1 MLRLILGRAASGKT
15 THVRDII
22 AEKASAGADVML
34 IVPEQFSFES
44 EKAIIEKLGAKKA
57 SEIAVRSFSSL
68 SKKILDEWKPDRKP
82 SVTDAAKTVMMSLAL
97 EALSE
102 ELEIFKGCLKNK
114 NSVAE
119 LLHITDELIQCDV
132 SFEMMKKAA
141 AETGNSILVRKSRE
155 IELIASLYSSLLTSK
170 FTDDRYMINA
180 AAEII
185 AEKKLFSGKT
195 VVLDEF
201 SGFTAQQ
208 NLILAEI
215 LKQADD
221 VYVTQCADSIKDYS
235 EGTGAF
241 SYATENINRII
252 SLAKKCDVRV
262 AEPVILTN
270 TANRNSEAISYLEK
284 GFYEPAPDIFE
295 GDAPEITVAA
305 ARNLY
310 EECEFAAMSAK
321 KLVRE
326 KGLRYR
332 DIVIVSRSNDYN
344 RYLPFAL
351 RKYDIPVFEDTRRK
365 LSEEIIVI
373 YALCALTLAAESF
386 TTDCML
392 RFLKTYISPVSDDD
406 ISLLENYVLMWQIDY
421 NGWLREWT
429 GHPDGL
435 GNETN
440 EDSDAR
446 LAHLNEIRRKAV
458 MPVLHLREK
467 LQDADGYGC
476 TKALYE
482 FLVETKADSNLLEFA
497 MRLESET
504 AYECGRS
511 WDEFMSVL
519 SLLAE
524 TIGERNITPARYLE
538 LFRIMIASSD
548 IGDIPGG
555 LDEITVGDA
564 ERIRVSA
571 KKALFIVGANEGV
584 FPANGKESF
593 VLTDNER
600 RLFKNQGVEIGTD
613 NIDGMRK
620 ERLRVYST
628 VSIPSDYLFVSY
640 SAGSITGEEKSPSEI
655 VHMTRRIVPNHR
667 KIDVSLME
675 PMQKIE
681 SGKSAFESAALH
693 FYDNTE
699 YSESVKKYVS
709 DTDEF
714 AHMLSG
720 VERAAKKDEIS
731 FENPETAE
739 KLFGKNMYISPSR
752 VEEYYKCPF
761 KYFCR
766 YGLKAMPLERASYD
780 PRQNGLLIHYVLEN
794 LVTDFGGEKLFTMP
808 AHERRVAVSDVTDRY
823 IRAYVGE
830 KDSIEK
836 RLLYSLE
843 RSKDT
848 VCEIIERL
856 APDFSECRFVIRDVE
871 LRIGNGEDEVRPYEI
886 DVPGGGKVMLHGVV
900 DRVDTMTDDD
910 GKIYLRV
917 LDYKSGGKDFK
928 LGDVV
933 SGLNIQMLAYLMCLT
948 ENGKDRYG
956 DFIPAG
962 ILYISA
968 KAGKNTLGRDADEE
982 AILAE
987 RVGQSKMK
995 GIVLGEEAVIFNMEG
1010 KGSGA
1015 MIDAKYDEKK
1025 GITGS
1030 VYQLHEFKLLHNAVD
1045 KIVREMAQSLHNGK
1059 VDALPIFG
1067 GAYKRTCE
1075 YCDYKFVCCHE
1086 EDDRCREVFEG
1097 DAWEALEAMDNG

>member
-1 MLRLILGRAASGKT
+1 MLRLILGRAATGKT
-15 THVRDII
+15 TYVRKILAD
-22 AEKASAGADVML
+22 KAVAGESAML

-44 EKAIIEKLGAKKA
+44 EKAIIEMLGAKKA
-57 SEIAVRSFSSL
+57 SELSILSFTSL
-68 SKKILDEWKPDRKP
+68 SKKILDEFYPDRKP
-82 SVTDAAKTVMMSLAL
+82 FVTDAVKTVIMSLAL

-102 ELEIFKGCLKNK
+102 QLEIFKGCSKN
-114 NSVAE
+114 NSSVAE

-132 SFEMMKKAA
+132 AFDEMNKAA
-141 AETGNSILVRKSRE
+141 KETGNNILVKKTQE
-155 IELIASLYSSLLTSK
+155 IELIASLYSSLLTEK
-170 FTDDRYMINA
+170 FSDDRYMINV

-185 AEKKLFSGKT
+185 AEKKLFIGKT
-195 VVLDEF
+195 VIFDEF

-241 SYATENINRII
+241 SYVIDNINRII
-252 SLAKKCDVRV
+252 SMAKKNDVPV
-262 AEPVILTN
+262 AEPVIL
-270 TANRNSEAISYLEK
+270 RNSYRNGSEAIAYLEK
-284 GFYEPAPDIFE
+284 GFYEPCCEIFE
-295 GDAPEITVAA
+295 GEAPEVTVAA

-332 DIVIVSRSNDYN
+332 DIVIVSRSNEYN
-344 RYLPFAL
+344 KYLPFAL
-351 RKYDIPVFEDTRRK
+351 KKYDIPVFEDTRRN
-365 LSEEIIVI
+365 LGEEIIVI
-373 YALCALTLAAESF
+373 YALCAMSLAAERF
-386 TTDCML
+386 TTDCMF
-392 RFLKTYISPVSDDD
+392 RYLKTYIGPVGEDD

-435 GNETN
+435 GNEFDDDAN
-440 EDSDAR
+440 ER
-446 LAHLNEIRRKAV
+446 LAYLNELRRKAV
-458 MPVLHLREK
+458 LPVIRLREK
-467 LQDADGYGC
+467 ISDADGYGC

-482 FLVETKADSNLLEFA
+482 FLIETKADSNLLDFA
-497 MRLESET
+497 MQLENET
-504 AYECGRS
+504 AYECERS

-524 TIGERNITPARYLE
+524 TIGDRSITPVRYLE

-584 FPANGKESF
+584 FPAIGKESF

-613 NIDGMRK
+613 SIDGMRK
-620 ERLRVYST
+620 ERLRVYTT
-628 VSIPSDYLFVSY
+628 VSIPSDYLYISY

-655 VHMTRRIVPNHR
+655 VFMTR
-667 KIDVSLME
+667 KIIPDLGEIDISLLD
-675 PMQKIE
+675 PIHKIE

-693 FYDNTE
+693 FFENSD
-699 YSESVKKYVS
+699 YSESVKKYISETASFS
-709 DTDEF
+709 D
-714 AHMLSG
+714 MLQG
-720 VERAAKKDEIS
+720 VERAVNKDEIK
-731 FENPETAE
+731 FESSDVAE
-739 KLFGKNMYISPSR
+739 KLFGKQMYISPSR

-761 KYFCR
+761 RYFCR
-766 YGLKAMPLERASYD
+766 YGLRASPLEKASFD
-780 PRQNGLLIHYVLEN
+780 PRQNGLLIHFVLEN
-794 LVTDFGGEKLFTMP
+794 LVTEYGGEKLFSMQ
-808 AHERRVAVSDVTDRY
+808 ARERRIAVSEVTDRY
-823 IRAYVGE
+823 IEKYVGE
-830 KDSIEK
+830 KNSIEK

-856 APDFSECRFVIRDVE
+856 APNFSECKFVIRDVE
-871 LRIGNGEDEVRPYEI
+871 LRIGNDDEVRPYEI
-886 DVPGGGKVMLHGVV
+886 EVPGGGKVMLHGVV
-900 DRVDTMTDDD
+900 DRVDTMTTEN
-910 GKIYLRV
+910 GKVYLRV

-928 LGDVV
+928 LGDVL
-933 SGLNIQMLAYLMCLT
+933 SGLNIQMLVYLMCLF

-968 KAGKNTLGRDADEE
+968 KAGKNKLGRDADESD
-982 AILAE
+982 ILAE
-987 RVGQSKMK
+987 RVEQSKMK
-995 GIVLGEEAVIFNMEG
+995 GIVLGEEDVIFSMEG
-1010 KGSGA
+1010 GGSGA

-1030 VYQLHEFKLLHNAVD
+1030 VYKLDEFKLLHKAVD
-1045 KIVREMAQSLHNGK
+1045 NIVREMASSLHEGK
-1059 VDALPIFG
+1059 IDALPVFG
-1067 GAYKRTCE
+1067 GAYKNTCE

-1086 EDDRCREVFEG
+1086 AEDRHREVFDG
-1097 DAWEALEAMDNG
+1097 DAWAALEAMNNG